1 MDSTGNPWRECLKN
15 LSRQINAFDSP
26 DSSLE
31 RSKEFSQSMYR
42 SHVWKI
48 KENNDDDWS
57 RLASFEKVTKENHEL
72 SDDRIDQLQMHTEN
86 LNISECALEEK
97 FLQQPQCSISND
109 QTQAFIIQFAYAE
122 DRWIM

>member
-1 MDSTGNPWRECLKN
+1 
-15 LSRQINAFDSP
+15 
-26 DSSLE
+26 
-31 RSKEFSQSMYR
+31 MYR

-72 SDDRIDQLQMHTEN
+72 SNDKIDQLQMHTEN

-97 FLQQPQCSISND
+97 LLQQPQCSVSND